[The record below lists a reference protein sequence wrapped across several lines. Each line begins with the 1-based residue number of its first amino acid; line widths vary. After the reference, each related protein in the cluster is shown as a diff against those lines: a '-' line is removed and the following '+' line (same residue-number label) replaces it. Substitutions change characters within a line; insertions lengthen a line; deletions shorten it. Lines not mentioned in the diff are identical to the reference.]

1 MLCRPVPGQQAEAL
15 SARGPELTLRAERA
29 NWEAFVKLAAYRQIG
44 AAEWQLVSQSLLT
57 WGAENEGHPTDLGA
71 RTTHLFGESAQ
82 DAAGH
87 DCQFALPDNG
97 RSRG

>member
-1 MLCRPVPGQQAEAL
+1 MLCRPVPGHQAGAL
-15 SARGPELTLRAERA
+15 SEYGPELTLRAEA
-29 NWEAFVKLAAYRQIG
+29 AHPEAFVKLGTYGQIG

-97 RSRG
+97 RPRG